1 MRDHT
6 DLMQQKAEVGS
17 IDTKT
22 IEFCKSDS
30 CNAGSLEVFVV
41 AICSVFRF
49 GCYLLC
55 TQIKSAPTLVIV
67 FEL

>member
-30 CNAGSLEVFVV
+30 CNAGSSEVFVV
-41 AICSVFRF
+41 AICSV
-49 GCYLLC
+49 
-55 TQIKSAPTLVIV
+55 QIWMLSALHSNLVGSHTGHC
-67 FEL
+67 F